1 MAYQSVDSN
10 TGKLL
15 KCFEQLTT
23 AQLEKTLAAAKT
35 CFQTWRHT
43 PWAVWGCMFN
53 GGQTCCAAKRFIVME
68 SVADKSSTRATA
80 ANWAT

>member
-15 KCFEQLTT
+15 KSFEQLTT
-23 AQLEKTLAAAKT
+23 AKLEKTLAAAKT

-43 PWAVWGCMFN
+43 P
-53 GGQTCCAAKRFIVME
+53 
-68 SVADKSSTRATA
+68 
-80 ANWAT
+80 

>member
-1 MAYQSVDSN
+1 MAYQSVDPN

-15 KCFEQLTT
+15 KSFEQLTT

-43 PWAVWGCMFN
+43 P
-53 GGQTCCAAKRFIVME
+53 
-68 SVADKSSTRATA
+68 
-80 ANWAT
+80 